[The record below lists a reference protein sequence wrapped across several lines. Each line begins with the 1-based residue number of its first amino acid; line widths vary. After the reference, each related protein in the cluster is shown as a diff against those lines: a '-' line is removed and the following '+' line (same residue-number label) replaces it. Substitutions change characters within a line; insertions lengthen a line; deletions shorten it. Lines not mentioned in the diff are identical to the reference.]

1 MSAKTENQ
9 TTKYTNGKN
18 KSILL
23 LVMCQG
29 SAEMEGFFKFSLMRL
44 ILSQYSSQMIDY
56 VSE

>member
-1 MSAKTENQ
+1 MVKYAK
-9 TTKYTNGKN
+9 GKN

-29 SAEMEGFFKFSLMRL
+29 SAEMEGFFKDFLMWL